1 MSLPV
6 LHLSGTPYQQGLQH
20 GQVLRER
27 IEHNL
32 ALYLERFQREGRLA
46 RPELL
51 RRAASY
57 LAALQGQSAEYFENL
72 RGVAQGSGCDLVQ
85 LAALNVRYE
94 LLYYQFGRIAL
105 ADGCTA
111 LALTPELTANKH
123 LLLAQNWD
131 WIPEVQGALLHTCE
145 PGGLETLSF
154 SEAGIVGGKI
164 GLNSEG
170 LGLTI
175 NGLTSSADD
184 WSRLSRPFHL
194 RCYEILRSPHLEAAL
209 QVVTAGQRSCS
220 ANFLIAQVP
229 DQMAD
234 IESAPELTRR
244 LGCEHGALVHTNH
257 FFVPDLLGI
266 IEPPNDK
273 LPYSIE
279 RLSRMRKLL
288 AAQRPISPAEI
299 KNHLC
304 DHQGHPYSICRHLDL
319 AKPPEERYAT
329 IVSVMMDL
337 QTRTLQVSDG
347 PPCQSEYQ
355 QVSLVR

>member
-6 LHLSGTPYQQGLQH
+6 LHLSGTPYQQGLRH
-20 GQVLRER
+20 GQVLQER

-51 RRAASY
+51 RRAARY

-85 LAALNVRYE
+85 LAALNLRYE
-94 LLYYQFGRIAL
+94 LLYYQFTQIAL

-111 LALTPELTANKH
+111 LALTPEVTANKH

-131 WIPEVQGALLHTCE
+131 WIPGVQGALLHTCE

-164 GLNSEG
+164 GLNSAG
-170 LGLTI
+170 LGLAI

-194 RCYEILRSPHLEAAL
+194 RCYDILRAPRLEAAL
-209 QVVTAGQRSCS
+209 QVVTAGPRACS
-220 ANFLIAQVP
+220 ANFLIAQIP
-229 DQMAD
+229 DRVSD
-234 IESAPELTRR
+234 IESAPDATELWECVN
-244 LGCEHGALVHTNH
+244 GSIVHTNH
-257 FFVPDLLGI
+257 FLEPDRLGVV
-266 IEPPNDK
+266 EPPNDK
-273 LPYSIE
+273 RPYSVQ
-279 RLSRMRKLL
+279 RLGRMRGLL
-288 AAQRPISPAEI
+288 EAKRPISLTDLASY
-299 KNHLC
+299 LR
-304 DHQGHPYSICRHLDL
+304 DHQGHPYSICRHVDLDE
-319 AKPPEERYAT
+319 PPEERYDT
-329 IVSVMMDL
+329 VTSVIMDL
-337 QTRTLQVSDG
+337 HSRTLQVSDG
-347 PPCQSEYQ
+347 PPCENEYQ
-355 QVSLVR
+355 QVTLG